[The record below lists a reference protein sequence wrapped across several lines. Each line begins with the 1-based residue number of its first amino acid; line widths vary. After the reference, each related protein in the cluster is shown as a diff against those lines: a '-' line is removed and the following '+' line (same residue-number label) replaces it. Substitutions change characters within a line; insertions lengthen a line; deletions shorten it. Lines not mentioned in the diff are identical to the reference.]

1 MVTTASTRVLGMAIK
16 VTPEPFAKFE
26 PQESVLYQHEHNPA
40 TTIILG
46 ALPHEFFFE
55 TPERDWD
62 MFEAFY
68 TVMGCIDFAVLEAV
82 L

>member
-1 MVTTASTRVLGMAIK
+1 MAVQ

-26 PQESVLYQHEHNPA
+26 AQESVLYQHEHNPA

-46 ALPHEFFFE
+46 YLPHEFLCE
-55 TPERDWD
+55 PPERDWD

-68 TVMGCIDFAVLEAV
+68 SVMGCIDFAVLDAV